1 MSIDSDAT
9 GHKDTQL
16 EAAELQLIL
25 IAARN
30 LLEEIKS
37 SMDEHTWLLITPGL
51 ERAIKTLYNYT
62 KD

>member
-30 LLEEIKS
+30 LVETLYRCKVDGQWIE
-37 SMDEHTWLLITPGL
+37 ITPSL
-51 ERAIKTLYNYT
+51 ERAIQTLRSYT